1 LARYVVVE
9 ELHVTVRVRDD
20 LSDEVVEQI
29 NALLESKPF
38 RSRLLDAVKQVLAG
52 FPVLTG
58 VRAQISR

>member
-20 LSDEVVEQI
+20 LSDEHVE
-29 NALLESKPF
+29 AMTVLLQSRPF
-38 RSRLLDAVKQVLAG
+38 RSRLLAAVKQVMAG

-58 VRAQISR
+58 VRVQISR